1 MKEDIQKLISRA
13 HYNLTRKK
21 GRPSYAPNF
30 HEIQNEINK
39 LVKHET
45 KNR

>member
-1 MKEDIQKLISRA
+1 MKELISRA
-13 HYNLTRKK
+13 HYNLTKKK

-30 HEIQNEINK
+30 HEIQEEINK
-39 LVKHET
+39 LVEHET